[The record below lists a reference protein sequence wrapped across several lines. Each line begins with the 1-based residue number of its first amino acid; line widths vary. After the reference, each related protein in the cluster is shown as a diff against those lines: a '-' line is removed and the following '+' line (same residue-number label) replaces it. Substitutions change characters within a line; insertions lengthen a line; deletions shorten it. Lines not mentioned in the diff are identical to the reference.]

1 MIIFFI
7 VTADNDHLMLNKKY
21 WITNY
26 AQFKPSC
33 FPLNLTFAFTHVA
46 ERMLAT
52 FPTKDDL
59 STKVDFPVKLRFT
72 SDTFIS
78 SHGANLLHTKE
89 TAAFVVVVP
98 LMFLKWTFVIF
109 ARFGYTQKK

>member
-1 MIIFFI
+1 
-7 VTADNDHLMLNKKY
+7 
-21 WITNY
+21 
-26 AQFKPSC
+26 
-33 FPLNLTFAFTHVA
+33 
-46 ERMLAT
+46 MLAT

-109 ARFGYTQKK
+109 ARFGYTQKKEYFLFCNMKRLQMKLMIHPKVKMSK